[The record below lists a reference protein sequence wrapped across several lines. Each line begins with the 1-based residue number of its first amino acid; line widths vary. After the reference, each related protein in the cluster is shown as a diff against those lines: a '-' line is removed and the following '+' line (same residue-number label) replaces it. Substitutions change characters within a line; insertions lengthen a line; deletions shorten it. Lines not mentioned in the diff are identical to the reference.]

1 MKKVL
6 TYSILL
12 IILISAFSF
21 AQDTNEKAD
30 KAKIQSTEGLEV
42 TKSDENSIINS
53 KTDNKEAKQKTKNRK
68 KLLRYISKIERYE
81 EKKRIKERD
90 KDFLENRLNK
100 KKNNRTISNTKKNH
114 LNLKDKN
121 KFEKKNNNNKK

>member
-68 KLLRYISKIERYE
+68 I
-81 EKKRIKERD
+81 KK
-90 KDFLENRLNK
+90 
-100 KKNNRTISNTKKNH
+100 TKV
-114 LNLKDKN
+114 LV
-121 KFEKKNNNNKK
+121 FEKSSKNVKKIKINF